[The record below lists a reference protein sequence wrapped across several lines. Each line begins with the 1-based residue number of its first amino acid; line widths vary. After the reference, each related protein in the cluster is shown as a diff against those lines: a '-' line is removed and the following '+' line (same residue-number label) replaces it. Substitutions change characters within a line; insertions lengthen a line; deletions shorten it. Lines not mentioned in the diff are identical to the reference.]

1 MAQATGTTDTYD
13 LNGLAEDVENVIF
26 NISPMDTYM
35 LTKLKR
41 KSVTATFHQ
50 WQTDALAAPGAN
62 AHVEGDDSTY
72 AAVSPTT
79 MLGNYTQ
86 ISKKSLMVSG
96 TADKVRKY
104 GRAKEFAYQIAK
116 KGKEIKRDIETR
128 ILGNGPS
135 HEGGSGTARL
145 SAGLE
150 SMLSKNA
157 IRPTAASSHT
167 TPGYA
172 GGIWAAPTDGTATA
186 TFSESLMLS
195 AIQAAWN
202 EGGDPTLVLLPAFQK
217 RKAAEFNGAAKYD
230 GVVRSQSGK
239 AQAAVVGGV
248 DLYISDFGSHD
259 LRLTRYMRSSTVFAL
274 DMEYLS
280 MGFLRPIHFEER
292 AKTGDAER
300 GELLCEWTLIADN
313 PDASAKIADLYSV

>member
-1 MAQATGTTDTYD
+1 MATYTTYD
-13 LNGLAEDVENVIF
+13 QVGLAEDVDDVITNLSPTSTPF
-26 NISPMDTYM
+26 ISTIGQEA
-35 LTKLKR
+35 TKAR
-41 KSVTATFHQ
+41 VYE
-50 WQTDALAAPGAN
+50 WQEDALADPADN
-62 AHVEGDDSTY
+62 AKVEGADPAD
-72 AAVSPTT
+72 AAVAPTVMRT
-79 MLGNYTQ
+79 NTVQ
-86 ISKKSLMVSG
+86 IFEKTIRVSE
-96 TADKVRKY
+96 TADAIQAQ
-104 GRAKEFAYQIAK
+104 GRAKESSYQAAK
-116 KGKEIKRDIETR
+116 KGKEIKRDIETA
-128 ILGNGPS
+128 ILGKSAS
-135 HEGGSGTARL
+135 HEGGSSTARL

-172 GGIWAAPTDGTATA
+172 GGVWAAPTDGTATT
-186 TFSESLMLS
+186 TFSEVLLLT
-195 AIQAAWN
+195 AIQAAWT
-202 EGGDPTLVLLPAFQK
+202 EGGDPTQVLLPAFQK

-248 DLYISDFGSHD
+248 DLYISDFGAHD
-259 LRLTRYMRSSTVFAL
+259 LRLTRYMRASTVFAL

-280 MGFLRPIHFEER
+280 LGFLRPIHFEER

-313 PDASAKIADLYSV
+313 PDASAKIADLFSQ